1 MPSIYSSARTEL
13 AKLLIYGLFRKI
25 RVLAQD
31 GVFLVAELASDSRAA
46 GGAGDRPTGGAH
58 GWLKS
63 AAGRAAG
70 NELRTRK
77 EHVSDRDAGFKQ
89 PLERCNLLTHWAF
102 EYFDQT
108 SIERYARR
116 VEIDEIEANDCNLNI
131 SRYVSTAEEE
141 VAVDLSV
148 THKELVEIEKQIQE
162 VNGEAQRVSEGTWT
176 IRIASA
182 Q

>member
-1 MPSIYSSARTEL
+1 MVYFERSEFWHRTGYFSSQSWLPTP
-13 AKLLIYGLFRKI
+13 GL
-25 RVLAQD
+25 RV
-31 GVFLVAELASDSRAA
+31 
-46 GGAGDRPTGGAH
+46 AGDRPTGGAH

-141 VAVDLSV
+141 VAAE
-148 THKELVEIEKQIQE
+148 H
-162 VNGEAQRVSEGTWT
+162 VNNFETL
-176 IRIASA
+176 ASCI
-182 Q
+182 